1 MDERGVKHLRYF
13 GQEVVTIVVG
23 ILLALGANAAY
34 KYFADRAD
42 EREIL
47 AALRVEFEADI
58 AEIDADQKHRDE
70 KLAAIRLLLDT
81 ETGTAGGSSPRAFTA
96 AVEATIGYRF
106 YTASH
111 PVLDDVLTTGRLDL
125 IRSDALRQALMRFG
139 AARSRIGV
147 VEQLER
153 DFVSSQLEPFVAS
166 RLDLAS
172 LGAASPVP
180 TPNAIDA
187 VSVLRTD
194 PHFRSLLFLD
204 EKRTKSSHGFAELL
218 RERVLEVQAA
228 LGPQG

>member
-1 MDERGVKHLRYF
+1 MSERRVRQLRRF
-13 GQEVVTIVVG
+13 GAEVVTIVVG
-23 ILLALGANAAY
+23 ILLALGANATY
-34 KYFADRAD
+34 QYSADRAD
-42 EREIL
+42 ERKIL

-58 AEIDADQKHRDE
+58 VEIDADQKHRVE
-70 KLAAIRLLLDT
+70 KLAAIQLLLDV
-81 ETGTAGGSSPRAFTA
+81 GPGAAGGSSPQAFAA
-96 AVEATIGYRF
+96 AVEATIDYRF

-111 PVLDDVLTTGRLDL
+111 PVLDDVLTTGRIDL
-125 IRSDALRQALMRFG
+125 IRSDAVRQALMRFG

-153 DFVSSQLEPFVAS
+153 EFVSSRMEPFVAS

-180 TPNAIDA
+180 TPDAIEA
-187 VSVLRTD
+187 VSVLCTD